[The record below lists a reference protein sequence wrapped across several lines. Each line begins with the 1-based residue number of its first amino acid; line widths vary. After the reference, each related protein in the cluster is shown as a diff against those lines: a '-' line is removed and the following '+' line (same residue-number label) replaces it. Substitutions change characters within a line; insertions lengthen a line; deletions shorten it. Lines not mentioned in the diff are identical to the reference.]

1 MIDTRELF
9 KALYFLIEG
18 ESKMRDKIINDIM
31 LAMKNKEKE
40 KLSVLRM
47 VKGAIQLEEINKK
60 KNLDDN
66 EVIAVI
72 SKQIKTRKES
82 ITEFAKG
89 NRQDLITQTEKEIE
103 ILNEYMPE
111 QLSETEILSI
121 IDQAIEELKPKAM
134 SDMGKIMKE
143 INPKLLGKADM
154 SLVSKLVKEKLS
166 DIK

>member
-1 MIDTRELF
+1 
-9 KALYFLIEG
+9 
-18 ESKMRDKIINDIM
+18 MRDKIINDIM
-31 LAMKNKEKE
+31 IAMKNKEKE

-66 EVIAVI
+66 EVISVI

-82 ITEFAKG
+82 IVEFTKG
-89 NRQDLITQTEKEIE
+89 NRQDLIDQTEKEIE

-111 QLSETEILSI
+111 QLSEDEILLI
-121 IDQAIEELKPKAM
+121 INKAIEELKPKAI

-143 INPKLLGKADM
+143 INPKLIGKADM
-154 SLVSKLVKEKLS
+154 SLVSRLVKEKLS

>member
-1 MIDTRELF
+1 M
-9 KALYFLIEG
+9 
-18 ESKMRDKIINDIM
+18 MRDKIINDIM
-31 LAMKNKEKE
+31 SAMKSKDKE

-66 EVIAVI
+66 EVIAVL

-82 ITEFAKG
+82 IVEFTKG
-89 NRQDLITQTEKEIE
+89 NRQDLIEQTEKEIA
-103 ILNEYMPE
+103 LLSEYMPE
-111 QLSETEILSI
+111 QLSEVEILSI
-121 IDQAIEELKPKAM
+121 IDGAIKELKPQAM

-143 INPKLLGKADM
+143 INPKLIGKADM